1 MPVGPRIILRPK
13 RHALP
18 PIAIEAPAIAI
29 VGAGRK
35 HKPREGP
42 FRGLLPVR
50 CQLELVIFDSGVLA
64 ERFLKRIQHAETAY
78 SEANREQ
85 FSVPAHQSA
94 FFRRIPFTP
103 GASPN

>member
-1 MPVGPRIILRPK
+1 MPVGARIVLRPE
-13 RHALP
+13 RHALS
-18 PIAIEAPAIAI
+18 PIAIEAPAIPI
-29 VGAGRK
+29 VGARRE
-35 HKPREGP
+35 HKPGEGP
-42 FRGLLPVR
+42 FRGLLPVG

-64 ERFLKRIQHAETAY
+64 ERFLKRIQHAETAN

-85 FSVPAHQSA
+85 LAVPAHQSA